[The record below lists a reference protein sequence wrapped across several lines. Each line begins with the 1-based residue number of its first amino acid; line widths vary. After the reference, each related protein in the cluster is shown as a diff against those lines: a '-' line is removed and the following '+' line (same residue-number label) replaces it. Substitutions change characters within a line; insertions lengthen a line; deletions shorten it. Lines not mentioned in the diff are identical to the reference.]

1 MPQDRRAS
9 FTRHNSQ
16 DMRSSSAPGG
26 VEHAVRVELDGLIKQ
41 MPEGPDKD
49 KFSKEMD
56 DFYRLFTRFLHEKKH
71 SKPL

>member
-1 MPQDRRAS
+1 
-9 FTRHNSQ
+9 
-16 DMRSSSAPGG
+16 DMRSSSATGG
-26 VEHAVRVELDGLIKQ
+26 VEHAVRVELDGLVSQ
-41 MPEGPDKD
+41 MPAGLEKD